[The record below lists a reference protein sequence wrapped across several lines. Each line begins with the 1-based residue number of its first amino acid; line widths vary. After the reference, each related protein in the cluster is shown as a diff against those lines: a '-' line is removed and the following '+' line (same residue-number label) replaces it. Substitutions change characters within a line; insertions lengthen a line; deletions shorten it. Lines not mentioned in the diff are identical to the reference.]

1 MVVDLPGELEYLWEV
16 VDDLVAMRLTV
27 MLYKDE
33 MDMRYLAGPNK
44 ELLDEE
50 RYLGAVKV
58 SSENE
63 FFAAVVESL
72 GADRGTELV

>member
-1 MVVDLPGELEYLWEV
+1 LVVDLPGELEYLWEV
-16 VDDLVAMRLTV
+16 VDDL
-27 MLYKDE
+27 
-33 MDMRYLAGPNK
+33 AGPNK

-50 RYLGAVKV
+50 RYLGAVEV